1 MSQQSHS
8 TRSAVD
14 QWVGA
19 FSRNPE
25 GLLLLAAGAALLLR
39 KTASSFG
46 VTDTVQRYA
55 TPGVNSVKKAAA
67 GAADY
72 ASGMVERTKESVGSA
87 AASASDYAG
96 GARRAMGQQSERVMQ
111 NAQSA
116 VQGTVE
122 RVLKDQPLLVAL
134 AGLAAG
140 VAVATAFPAT
150 DFEKETLGP
159 VGEQVSDAASRV
171 GDQLKEAALKA
182 KDTLKSAVEERGL
195 NTDGLKDVA
204 TEVAQA
210 FGSTMKGET
219 AKTPRE
225 PGRGQ

>member
-1 MSQQSHS
+1 MSQQSQAA
-8 TRSAVD
+8 SATD
-14 QWVGA
+14 QLIGA
-19 FSRNPE
+19 ITRNPV

-39 KTASSFG
+39 NSASSLAASANG
-46 VTDTVQRYA
+46 QRSTSPRVDA
-55 TPGVNSVKKAAA
+55 LKKAAA
-67 GAADY
+67 GAKEY
-72 ASGMVERTKESVGSA
+72 ASDVAERTRDTVGSVA
-87 AASASDYAG
+87 SSASEYAG
-96 GARRAMGQQSERVMQ
+96 DARRAMGEQSERVMQ

-116 VQGTVE
+116 VQGTLE
-122 RVLKDQPLLVAL
+122 RVLKDQPLMVAL

-140 VAVATAFPAT
+140 VVVATAFPAT

-171 GDQLKEAALKA
+171 GDQLKEAALNA

-195 NTDGLKDVA
+195 NADGLKDVA

>member
-1 MSQQSHS
+1 
-8 TRSAVD
+8 
-14 QWVGA
+14 
-19 FSRNPE
+19 
-25 GLLLLAAGAALLLR
+25 
-39 KTASSFG
+39 
-46 VTDTVQRYA
+46 
-55 TPGVNSVKKAAA
+55 
-67 GAADY
+67 
-72 ASGMVERTKESVGSA
+72 
-87 AASASDYAG
+87 
-96 GARRAMGQQSERVMQ
+96 MGEQSERVMQ

-116 VQGTVE
+116 VQGTLE
-122 RVLKDQPLLVAL
+122 RVLKDQPLMVAL

-140 VAVATAFPAT
+140 VVVAAAFPAT

-171 GDQLKEAALKA
+171 GDQLKEAALNA

-195 NTDGLKDVA
+195 NADGLKDVA